1 MTKKDDQAR
10 KAERLAELTDR
21 LLAGEQIDPAEA
33 EKLAPLL
40 QTVANLKANAEADP
54 SPGLATR
61 IRNLAMAELPGPK
74 TTISERLQEVI
85 KRLIGDEDFRTNFF
99 TAPESTLQQAG
110 FQLTPAEIAAL
121 KEMEPENLENWMSD
135 LDERIS
141 KSGLL

>member
-10 KAERLAELTDR
+10 KAERFAELTDR
-21 LLAGEQIDPAEA
+21 LLAGEQIDSAEA

-40 QTVANLKANAEADP
+40 EAVVNLKANAEAEP

-74 TTISERLQEVI
+74 ATISERLQEVI

-99 TAPESTLQQAG
+99 AAPESTLQQAG

-121 KEMEPENLENWMSD
+121 KEMEPENLETWMSD

>member
-10 KAERLAELTDR
+10 KAERFTELTDR

-40 QTVANLKANAEADP
+40 ETVANLNANAEAEP

-74 TTISERLQEVI
+74 ATISERLQEVI

>member
-10 KAERLAELTDR
+10 KAEQFAELTDR

-33 EKLAPLL
+33 GKLAPLL
-40 QTVANLKANAEADP
+40 QTVAKLDATAQTEP

-61 IRNLAMAELPGPK
+61 IRNLAMAELSGPK
-74 TTISERLQEVI
+74 ATISDRIQEVI

-99 TAPESTLQQAG
+99 AAPESTLQQAG

-121 KEMEPENLENWMSD
+121 KEMEPENLENWMTD

>member
-10 KAERLAELTDR
+10 KAERFAELTDR
-21 LLAGEQIDPAEA
+21 LLAGEQIDSTEA

-40 QTVANLKANAEADP
+40 ETVASLKANAEAEP
-54 SPGLATR
+54 SPGLAIR
-61 IRNLAMAELPGPK
+61 IRNLTMAELPGPK
-74 TTISERLQEVI
+74 ATISERLQEVI

-99 TAPESTLQQAG
+99 AAPESTLQQAG

>member
-10 KAERLAELTDR
+10 KAERFAELTDR
-21 LLAGEQIDPAEA
+21 LLAGEQIDSTEA

-40 QTVANLKANAEADP
+40 ETVASLKANAEAEP

-61 IRNLAMAELPGPK
+61 IRNLTMAELPGPK
-74 TTISERLQEVI
+74 ATISERLQEVI

-99 TAPESTLQQAG
+99 AAPESTLQQAG

>member
-1 MTKKDDQAR
+1 MTQKDDQAR
-10 KAERLAELTDR
+10 KAERFAELTDR
-21 LLAGEQIDPAEA
+21 LLAGEAIDPAEVGD
-33 EKLAPLL
+33 LAPLL
-40 QTVANLKANAEADP
+40 KTMSKLNANAQAEP

-61 IRNLAMAELPGPK
+61 IRNLAMADLPGPK
-74 TTISERLQEVI
+74 ATISERLQEVI